1 MMTKSCSSRNIRVER
16 DKREKIARTRAQK
29 NEKLLE
35 KFQKQMIEYETEILK
50 LKDNNEVAKLKSM
63 TANAQASLKTAV
75 VPPGSKAD
83 KQLTDLQAEV
93 KKNDK
98 LQKDVQKLKE
108 TAIKHTTERKE
119 LNAQVEKVEQKRA
132 DEENKAAKYAKDKD
146 EALKALS
153 QARNLAEVERY
164 EKARHKEDFDKLLA
178 ERQGTGAGAG
188 MGYSDMANKLKE
200 LENDVYVL
208 EAQKK
213 TVIAYNPRTSTF
225 EYIGEPVA
233 LNKDAALKNVEDI
246 IDAMKVWLARPVND
260 RLSVQQIFESL
271 DIENHGE
278 LSAKNFESALS
289 RLGIHLT
296 PSRDNKQGEL
306 QLLKDVLDQRHVG
319 YLHYRSLVRELNG
332 VPQLDFMNKAI
343 IKLAKIAE
351 EKDLS

>member
-1 MMTKSCSSRNIRVER
+1 
-16 DKREKIARTRAQK
+16 
-29 NEKLLE
+29 
-35 KFQKQMIEYETEILK
+35 
-50 LKDNNEVAKLKSM
+50 
-63 TANAQASLKTAV
+63 
-75 VPPGSKAD
+75 
-83 KQLTDLQAEV
+83 
-93 KKNDK
+93 
-98 LQKDVQKLKE
+98 
-108 TAIKHTTERKE
+108 
-119 LNAQVEKVEQKRA
+119 LN
-132 DEENKAAKYAKDKD
+132 
-146 EALKALS
+146 
-153 QARNLAEVERY
+153 
-164 EKARHKEDFDKLLA
+164 KLLA